1 MATRPVPD
9 GYHTATP
16 YLILDDAT
24 SALDFYKRAFG
35 ATELHRYDAPGGKI
49 GHAEIKFGD
58 SVIMMAD
65 AYPDMGYRSPKSYGG
80 TPVSIML
87 YVENV
92 DALFKRAVDAGA
104 KVQRPVENQ
113 FYGDRTATIEDPF
126 GHVWTIATHVE
137 DLTHEEIMR
146 RAETATKAAAE
157 QGKST

>member
-1 MATRPVPD
+1 MATKPVPD

-24 SALDFYKRAFG
+24 SALDFYKRSFG

-49 GHAEIKFGD
+49 GHAEIRVGD

-157 QGKST
+157 KSKSS

>member
-1 MATRPVPD
+1 MATKPVPD

-35 ATELHRYDAPGGKI
+35 ATEMHRYDAPGGKI
-49 GHAEIKFGD
+49 GHAEIRVGD

-65 AYPDMGYRSPKSYGG
+65 AYADMGYRSPKSYGG

-157 QGKST
+157 KGKSS